1 MSRQGKRRR
10 KREEDKERKQ
20 GHISGSESEWIDAAV
35 STQRAPSPKHRR
47 EKLLLT
53 FDPFNLLYIWK
64 MQDEDVGGT
73 KRTEFTRDK

>member
-47 EKLLLT
+47 AKISTFIDLL
-53 FDPFNLLYIWK
+53 D
-64 MQDEDVGGT
+64 
-73 KRTEFTRDK
+73 